1 MLIDVKAEKTDLH
14 KYIETTRRRPLT
26 AKSDNVEN
34 SVLAL
39 IRVLS
44 AKPFVGR
51 FKSEERH
58 EFDQRKVKRIMF
70 ETKE

>member
-1 MLIDVKAEKTDLH
+1 MLIDVKIEKTDFH
-14 KYIETTRRRPLT
+14 KHIETTRRRTLT

-44 AKPFVGR
+44 AKLFVGR

-58 EFDQRKVKRIMF
+58 KFDQRKVKRIIL